1 MWSGFRAWRRGPLYT
16 YFRHNQIRLY
26 TIIQCGEGAGQVEY
40 KNLLKEI
47 IRLLR
52 EAGPELLEMIY
63 YLLIG

>member
-1 MWSGFRAWRRGPLYT
+1 MDKG
-16 YFRHNQIRLY
+16 
-26 TIIQCGEGAGQVEY
+26 V
-40 KNLLKEI
+40 LLKEI

>member
-1 MWSGFRAWRRGPLYT
+1 M
-16 YFRHNQIRLY
+16 
-26 TIIQCGEGAGQVEY
+26 EY

-63 YLLIG
+63 YLLVG

>member
-1 MWSGFRAWRRGPLYT
+1 MWGGYGAWRRGPPHTCILHL
-16 YFRHNQIRLY
+16 RVRLY
-26 TIIQCGEGAGQVEY
+26 IIIQCGEGAGQVD
-40 KNLLKEI
+40 KGNLLKEI